1 VEAWGLTGLLYCS
14 TALLPFAL
22 CSLLYPLA
30 GTADEKP
37 GKKIAKKKEPT
48 ASRSVTRDDGR
59 LSLS

>member
-1 VEAWGLTGLLYCS
+1 
-14 TALLPFAL
+14 
-22 CSLLYPLA
+22 LLYPLA